1 MKRSST
7 LCTKQ
12 LILTTC
18 VMLLVI
24 ILFAATTQARKKKKS
39 SKEMYLVLDID
50 GEINYKATFD
60 SLTEKGCQTCI
71 KAGFG
76 WSTEKN
82 RCGGFE
88 NDRCPGAASGDGG
101 DDEDDWEDES
111 DDPDLEGYAAPGQDD
126 DDDDFTDSDG
136 DIDYVKLFAKLT
148 NQGCEACVKKG
159 YGWSNEKN
167 RCGGFANTKCNGK
180 EIEMEE
186 VEEEDTTSNPSWKDT
201 ATTTKLWKLIS
212 GADYDGLKELLDEN
226 PSFAKVRSADG
237 RGPLF
242 WAHEYTQ
249 PRMTSLLSLKGAD
262 TKAKDKY
269 GKTPDGIA
277 DTSDVIVHDAPA
289 SNGGDDEDVGGG
301 TDMSKMFNSL
311 TKKGCKACVA
321 AGYGTFNLK

>member
-1 MKRSST
+1 
-7 LCTKQ
+7 
-12 LILTTC
+12 
-18 VMLLVI
+18 
-24 ILFAATTQARKKKKS
+24 
-39 SKEMYLVLDID
+39 MYLVLDID

-88 NDRCPGAASGDGG
+88 NDQCPGAARDVEDDD
-101 DDEDDWEDES
+101 DDEDWEDES
-111 DDPDLEGYAAPGQDD
+111 DDPDLEGYAAPGQD

-167 RCGGFANTKCNGK
+167 RCGGFANTMCNGK

-186 VEEEDTTSNPSWKDT
+186 EEVKDDASSNPNWKDT
-201 ATTTKLWKLIS
+201 ATTTNLWKLIS
-212 GADYDGLKELLDEN
+212 SGNYDGLKKLLDEN

-242 WAHEYTQ
+242 WAYEYSQ

-269 GKTPDGIA
+269 GKTPSGIA
-277 DTSDVIVHDAPA
+277 DTSDVIAHNDDDDTAGA
-289 SNGGDDEDVGGG
+289 NDEDTGGG

-321 AGYGTFNLK
+321 AGYGWCPIKLICGGFANRKCPDDGDSGNTDDEDDDLEGYASG